1 MRTDLENLVNDLNQ
15 LTYKGEFVLI
25 VGGADTIES
34 DTGEVSD
41 EPVSYVDAV
50 QALVDTGIPK
60 KEAIRQVAKRFNVS
74 RRDVYNIVER

>member
-1 MRTDLENLVNDLNQ
+1 M
-15 LTYKGEFVLI
+15 
-25 VGGADTIES
+25 ES
-34 DTGEVSD
+34 DGNEVSD

-50 QALVDTGIPK
+50 QALVETGGVPK